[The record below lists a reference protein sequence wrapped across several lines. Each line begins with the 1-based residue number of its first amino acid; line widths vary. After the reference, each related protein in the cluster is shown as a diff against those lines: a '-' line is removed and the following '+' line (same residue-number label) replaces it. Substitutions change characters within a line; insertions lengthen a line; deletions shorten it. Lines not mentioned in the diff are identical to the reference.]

1 MTWTK
6 NKPTEDGFYWCK
18 CVGELSGRIHST
30 VVKVYNKQTAVLW
43 DGSNFHIN
51 DESFTMWSDRP
62 IPSPDSQIPIDDAMV
77 ERAHDYLN
85 RVDRVMVDRS
95 NVRAALEAAM
105 REGEK

>member
-1 MTWTK
+1 MTALLPCPFCGGAPYE
-6 NKPTEDGFYWCK
+6 NGDM
-18 CVGELSGRIHST
+18 
-30 VVKVYNKQTAVLW
+30 VYCQDCSAEAFTAEWNRRAPVA
-43 DGSNFHIN
+43 
-51 DESFTMWSDRP
+51 
-62 IPSPDSQIPIDDAMV
+62 IDDAMV